1 MDLST
6 TYLGLNLR
14 SPLVV
19 SASPLSEDIN
29 NIKKMEDAGAGAVVL
44 FSLFE
49 EQIIA
54 EQKDSFYH
62 STAGTHS
69 FAESLTYFPEPDQ
82 YRSGP
87 DEYLKLISKAKEA
100 VKIPII
106 ASLNGSTPGGWTK
119 FAQQFQQAGADAI
132 ELNVYYIPTDMSL
145 KSQDIENTY
154 VEILKEVK
162 NVVTIPVAMKLSPY
176 FSNMANMAKQLDEA
190 GANALVLFNRFYQP
204 DVDLEQLEVK
214 PQIQLSHS
222 SAARLPMRW
231 IAILKNKI
239 KADLAATSGLTSG
252 FDVLKA
258 LMVGANVAMFCSA
271 LLKSGIY
278 HLTDVE
284 KEMVEWMEEHEYTS
298 VKQMIGSM
306 CQENVADPASFER
319 AQYMKA
325 LSGYKF

>member
-145 KSQDIENTY
+145 KSQDIE
-154 VEILKEVK
+154 IL
-162 NVVTIPVAMKLSPY
+162 MS
-176 FSNMANMAKQLDEA
+176 
-190 GANALVLFNRFYQP
+190 RF
-204 DVDLEQLEVK
+204 
-214 PQIQLSHS
+214 
-222 SAARLPMRW
+222 
-231 IAILKNKI
+231 
-239 KADLAATSGLTSG
+239 
-252 FDVLKA
+252 
-258 LMVGANVAMFCSA
+258 
-271 LLKSGIY
+271 
-278 HLTDVE
+278 
-284 KEMVEWMEEHEYTS
+284 
-298 VKQMIGSM
+298 
-306 CQENVADPASFER
+306 
-319 AQYMKA
+319 
-325 LSGYKF
+325 